1 MRFIRHWLPAVGLFL
16 IAAGGGT
23 KTVKGLETDTK
34 PIVPEYVVNAKELLG
49 TSLKE
54 SRAKVRATTD
64 FPIYMADNICF
75 ASCAREYGRTKPYFS
90 EAQFDVIET
99 YTLNH
104 KAYLSLS
111 VTDVDKNIRGPEVG
125 RVELTHSGVVSAEET
140 VMMLGYDPKEL
151 IEHPVKHR
159 NAERSDWFA
168 LIDPYFHIIEIRWFD
183 GEKPARKGE
192 KLGKVTQIR
201 VSVW

>member
-1 MRFIRHWLPAVGLFL
+1 MRFIRHWLLAVGLLL

-23 KTVKGLETDTK
+23 NTVKGLETDTK
-34 PIVPEYVVNAKELLG
+34 PIVPEYEVNAKELLG
-49 TSLKE
+49 TPLKE
-54 SRAKVRATTD
+54 SQDIVRATTD
-64 FPIYMADNICF
+64 FGNYRVKHISF
-75 ASCAREYGRTKPYFS
+75 ASCAREYGRTKPYFT

-111 VTDVDKNIRGPEVG
+111 VTDLDRNIPGREVG
-125 RVELTHSGVVSAEET
+125 RLELTHLGVVSAEET

-168 LIDPYFHIIEIRWFD
+168 LIGPYFHIIEIQWFD
-183 GEKPARKGE
+183 AK
-192 KLGKVTQIR
+192 KLDRPGKFGRVTQIR

>member
-1 MRFIRHWLPAVGLFL
+1 MRFIRHWLLAVGLLL

-23 KTVKGLETDTK
+23 NTVKGLETDTK
-34 PIVPEYVVNAKELLG
+34 PIVPEYEVNAKELLG
-49 TSLKE
+49 TPLKE
-54 SRAKVRATTD
+54 SEAKVRATTD
-64 FPIYMADNICF
+64 FGNYGGTNICYVPF
-75 ASCAREYGRTKPYFS
+75 APEYGRTTPYFS
-90 EAQFDVIET
+90 EARFNPIKT

-111 VTDVDKNIRGPEVG
+111 VTDLDRNIPGREVG
-125 RVELTHSGVVSAEET
+125 RLELTHLGVVSAEEA

-168 LIDPYFHIIEIRWFD
+168 VIGPYFHIIEIQWFD
-183 GEKPARKGE
+183 AK
-192 KLGKVTQIR
+192 KLHRPGKFGRVTQIR